1 VVPLSAFSTKIRNM
15 IMKKMI
21 SLMVG
26 ALIAVS
32 TVHAGDA
39 MFFGSG
45 ATGVDVVVQKVGGSI
60 SAQDVL
66 FSIETNA
73 TVTVYRAKASAGA
86 TTNSTGTTITL
97 PTSAT
102 NTIRGVVL
110 TTNDYL
116 IVGSTLL
123 DIVGLAPAEGGLST
137 VVTNGASA
145 TVGLLEAVYIAE
157 AGDNVTLAANTS
169 WAAYPIPFLVKGFI
183 NAPIA
188 ISVPAGAGATMISG
202 SAVAD

>member
-1 VVPLSAFSTKIRNM
+1 M

-123 DIVGLAPAEGGLST
+123 DIVGLAPVAGGLST

-188 ISVPAGAGATMISG
+188 ISVPTTAGATMISG